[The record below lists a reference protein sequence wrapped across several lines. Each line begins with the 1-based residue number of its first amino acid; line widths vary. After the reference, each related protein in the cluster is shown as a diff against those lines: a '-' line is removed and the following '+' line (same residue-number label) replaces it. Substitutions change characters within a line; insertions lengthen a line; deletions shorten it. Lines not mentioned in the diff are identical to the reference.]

1 MTMNAAISHF
11 AKYRSSHPMAVIA
24 VLVSIS
30 LLVSPAAAIDW
41 EHDLRGFVKEYPSLA
56 LTDSTTDWLT
66 STRGRLKF
74 RWFPTYSLTFVADYE
89 ATVTTGSIVGS
100 ESFGALST
108 VQTERGELF
117 DLSWQLVNTENVY
130 VTHTIDR
137 LYAEYYHENVVLT
150 LGRQRIAWG
159 VSDYFRPLDQ
169 FAPFTPGEID
179 TEERA
184 GIDAARVSFSWDR
197 LSNIELVVSPR
208 SHFDNSRIGGRIRT
222 NIDEWDIGAIVG
234 WFEDGTVLGG
244 SFSGALGGAGVKGEA
259 LAVYDGYARTNM
271 TGSPPTYREVQKTY
285 LKATLGGSY
294 GFNWRN
300 LTVSGE
306 AYYDGS
312 GASNPAGYDVIG
324 LATGRRVTVG
334 RYYAAATASALAH
347 PLVTLS
353 ATTLMNLTDNSALIS
368 PSLVWSARQ
377 TIDVTVGAQVFIGG
391 TQDEYGVQA
400 NALYVVLAWYF

>member
-1 MTMNAAISHF
+1 
-11 AKYRSSHPMAVIA
+11 
-24 VLVSIS
+24 
-30 LLVSPAAAIDW
+30 
-41 EHDLRGFVKEYPSLA
+41 
-56 LTDSTTDWLT
+56 
-66 STRGRLKF
+66 
-74 RWFPTYSLTFVADYE
+74 
-89 ATVTTGSIVGS
+89 
-100 ESFGALST
+100 

-117 DLSWQLVNTENVY
+117 DLSWRLVDTENVY
-130 VTHTIDR
+130 ATHTVDR
-137 LYAEYYHENVVLT
+137 LYAEYYHKNAVVT

-184 GIDAARVSFSWDR
+184 GIDAARLSFSWDR
-197 LSNIELVVSPR
+197 LSNVELVMNPG

-234 WFEDGTVLGG
+234 RFQDGTILGG
-244 SFSGALGGAGVKGEA
+244 SFSGAVGGAGVKGEA
-259 LAVYDGYARTNM
+259 LAVYEGYARTDM
-271 TGSPPTYREVQKTY
+271 TGSPPTSDEVQKTY
-285 LKATLGGSY
+285 LKATLGSSY

-300 LTVSGE
+300 LTVGGE

-312 GASNPAGYDVIG
+312 GANDPARYDVIG

-353 ATTLMNLTDNSALIS
+353 ATTLMNLTDNSALVS
-368 PSLVWSARQ
+368 PSLIWGVRQ
-377 TIDVTVGAQVFIGG
+377 NIDVTVGAQVFLGDER
-391 TQDEYGVQA
+391 DEYGAQP
-400 NALYVVLAWYF
+400 NLLYAVLAWYF

>member
-1 MTMNAAISHF
+1 MNAAISLF
-11 AKYRSSHPMAVIA
+11 AKYRSSHPVAFFA
-24 VLVSIS
+24 ALVLIV
-30 LLVSPAAAIDW
+30 LLANPAAAIDW

-56 LTDSTTDWLT
+56 LTDSTTNWLS

-89 ATVTTGSIVGS
+89 ATVTTGSMVGS
-100 ESFGALST
+100 ESLGALRT

-117 DLSWQLVNTENVY
+117 DLSWQLVDAQNVY
-130 VTHTIDR
+130 ATHTIDR
-137 LYAEYYHENVVLT
+137 FYTEYYHENVVVT

-184 GIDAARVSFSWDR
+184 GIDAARLSFSWDR
-197 LSNIELVVSPR
+197 LSNVELVISPR

-259 LAVYDGYARTNM
+259 LAVYDGYARTDM
-271 TGSPPTYREVQKTY
+271 TGIPPTYEEVQKTY

-300 LTVSGE
+300 LTVGGE

-312 GASNPAGYDVIG
+312 GANSPALYDVIG

-353 ATTLMNLTDNSALIS
+353 ATTLMNLTDNSALVS

-377 TIDVTVGAQVFIGG
+377 AIDVTVGAQVFLGNER
-391 TQDEYGVQA
+391 DEYGAQS
-400 NALYVVLAWYF
+400 NALYAILAWYF